1 MSTMPTERYLH
12 HVTLTTGHVL
22 VTPRSDM
29 RDGIA
34 EMIRP
39 VLEAG
44 SGDLGGI
51 PVRVLRREA
60 DMAALSIGLPMA
72 VLMTVCWGDPAASQA
87 LWSDI
92 GAKRRGA
99 PSGDQAP
106 AVPWLAVSLD
116 LLVLAMLPQDTQSML
131 GDLERCIAWTLIDGA
146 RQ

>member
-1 MSTMPTERYLH
+1 MSFSR
-12 HVTLTTGHVL
+12 TTGHMA

-51 PVRVLRREA
+51 PVRVLRIEA
-60 DMAALSIGLPMA
+60 DMAALSIGVPMA

-87 LWSDI
+87 LWSHI
-92 GAKRRGA
+92 GAEQRGA
-99 PSGDQAP
+99 PSGARAP
-106 AVPWLAVSLD
+106 AVPWLAVSRD
-116 LLVLAMLPQDTQSML
+116 LPVLAMLPQDTQSVL